1 MKKLIYFAITIL
13 LFVSSCTENP
23 TTLNITLP
31 VQNGEY
37 HLIISGRNGYRKEIT
52 STLNSLTINMP
63 EPGVYDINCSLF
75 ISGELEKEERITTR
89 IKEGVNEISIPLGDS
104 IAHLVIDLEG
114 YEEYASSIIRLKVK
128 GESGRIKEMEST
140 IDDKA
145 TQIIFNDI
153 EMGLNELKVEIIE
166 KDGEIILCKK
176 ENLMIEEGINR
187 ISLLLE
193 SEGIENGEMGFKIE
207 NMSALPIEGR
217 IEVTEIDMKKG
228 EITLSFVLCTEV
240 FDDITIL
247 WYENGKFIHEGETL
261 IIESNSSPK
270 RIDAIAYSEKTGS
283 AGSFTFKL

>member
-1 MKKLIYFAITIL
+1 M
-13 LFVSSCTENP
+13 FV
-23 TTLNITLP
+23 
-31 VQNGEY
+31 
-37 HLIISGRNGYRKEIT
+37 
-52 STLNSLTINMP
+52 
-63 EPGVYDINCSLF
+63 
-75 ISGELEKEERITTR
+75 SGELEKEERITTR

-114 YEEYASSIIRLKVK
+114 YEDYASSIIRLKVK
-128 GESGRIKEMEST
+128 GESGRIKERQSS

-153 EMGLNELKVEIIE
+153 EMGLNKLIVEIIG
-166 KDGEIILCKK
+166 KNGEIIFCKK

-187 ISLLLE
+187 IRLLLE
-193 SEGIENGEMGFKIE
+193 NEGIENGEMGFKIE

-270 RIDAIAYSEKTGS
+270 RIDAIAYTEKTGS

>member
-1 MKKLIYFAITIL
+1 MKRLIYFAITIL

>member
-1 MKKLIYFAITIL
+1 MKRLIYFAITIL

-75 ISGELEKEERITTR
+75 ISGKLEKEERITTR
-89 IKEGVNEISIPLGDS
+89 IKEGVNEIPIPLGDS

-114 YEEYASSIIRLKVK
+114 YEDYASSIIRLSVK
-128 GESGRIKEMEST
+128 GESGRIKERQSS

-153 EMGLNELKVEIIE
+153 EMGLNKLIVEIIG
-166 KDGEIILCKK
+166 KNGEIIFCKK

-187 ISLLLE
+187 IRLLLE
-193 SEGIENGEMGFKIE
+193 NEGIENGEMGFKIE

-217 IEVTEIDMKKG
+217 IEITEIDMKKG
-228 EITLSFVLCTEV
+228 EITLSFVLYTEV

-261 IIESNSSPK
+261 IIESDSSPK
-270 RIDAIAYSEKTGS
+270 RIDAIAYSEKPGS

>member
-1 MKKLIYFAITIL
+1 MKRLIYFAITIL

-166 KDGEIILCKK
+166 KDGEIIFCKK

-193 SEGIENGEMGFKIE
+193 SESIENGEMGFKIE
-207 NMSALPIEGR
+207 NMSALPIKGR

>member
-1 MKKLIYFAITIL
+1 MKRLIYFAITIL

-75 ISGELEKEERITTR
+75 ISGKLEKEERITTR
-89 IKEGVNEISIPLGDS
+89 IKEGVNEIPIPLGDS

-114 YEEYASSIIRLKVK
+114 YEDYASSIIRLTVK
-128 GESGRIKEMEST
+128 GESGRIKERQST
-140 IDDKA
+140 IDGKA

-166 KDGEIILCKK
+166 KDGEILFCKK

-193 SEGIENGEMGFKIE
+193 KEGIENGEMGFKIE

-217 IEVTEIDMKKG
+217 IEITEIDMKKG
-228 EITLSFVLCTEV
+228 EITLSFVLYTEV

-270 RIDAIAYSEKTGS
+270 RIDAIAYSEKPGS